1 MKALATISHNGQ
13 IGDRWMSSACLSE
26 SSVFGLVLVV
36 YITLVA
42 PFFVYKPIFSFF
54 FAPSPSRRI
63 VAALGSCMVSEVY
76 SVHWHVSQFGRGGF
90 RGLRDTVFEITTQPG
105 KTSANVGAGREV
117 LKLGCG
123 GSFKWRLGSGVL
135 K

>member
-1 MKALATISHNGQ
+1 MISHKGQ
-13 IGDRWMSSACLSE
+13 IGDRC
-26 SSVFGLVLVV
+26 VFGLVLVL
-36 YITLVA
+36 YIILVA
-42 PFFVYKPIFSFF
+42 PFFVYKPIFFF
-54 FAPSPSRRI
+54 FFGPSPSRRI
-63 VAALGSCMVSEVY
+63 VAALGSCTVSEVY
-76 SVHWHVSQFGRGGF
+76 SVHRHVSQFGRGEF
-90 RGLRDTVFEITTQPG
+90 RGLRDTVFEITTQLG